1 VQDGLL
7 AFAAASLALLIGPP
21 EFHAVLTS
29 GFVASAL
36 ITTVPLAMRRVYPV
50 AVFYLILAGLLADG
64 SDANIIA
71 IVALLLAAY
80 SAIVHSRFRGAALI
94 SVLFVAVAVTAAN
107 PNTSVPQPG
116 RFTALFMLV
125 PVVLVGNAVHQWKL
139 RAGDSQA
146 RLARAEAEHQAA
158 TIRALAAE
166 RSRIAAELH
175 DVVTHN
181 VSVMVVQAGAARR
194 ILSGSPEDAKS
205 ALLAVEA
212 SGRTAMVELQH
223 LLGLLAPV
231 EGMLPQ
237 PGSSGPEP
245 ALHPQ
250 PGLTELPALIDRIAT
265 AGLPVDLIVTGQVR
279 QLSPGLD
286 LTTYRVVQEALTN
299 VIKHA
304 GHAAAVVALDYREDG
319 LVVNVTDNGE
329 SGRRPGQM
337 AGGGRGLLGLRE
349 RVALYGGELDA
360 GPRPSGGWRVTAQLP
375 DTALPT
381 PSADSDSAPAPLTW
395 AVARP

>member
-1 VQDGLL
+1 
-7 AFAAASLALLIGPP
+7 
-21 EFHAVLTS
+21 
-29 GFVASAL
+29 
-36 ITTVPLAMRRVYPV
+36 MRRIYPV
-50 AVFYLILAGLLADG
+50 AVFWLILAGLLADG
-64 SDANIIA
+64 SENFVAV
-71 IVALLLAAY
+71 VALLLAAY

-94 SVLFVAVAVTAAN
+94 SVLFVAVAVTAAY
-107 PNTSVPQPG
+107 PDTSVPQPG

-125 PVVLVGNAVHQWKL
+125 PVVLVGNAVYQWKS

-158 TIRALAAE
+158 TGRALAAE

-194 ILSGSPEDAKS
+194 ILSGSPDDAKS

-231 EGMLPQ
+231 EGMRPQ
-237 PGSSGPEP
+237 PGSTGPES

-250 PGLTELPALIDRIAT
+250 PGLSELPALIDRIAA

-329 SGRRPGQM
+329 SGWRPGRM

-360 GPRPSGGWRVTAQLP
+360 GPRPGGGWRVAAELP
-375 DTALPT
+375 DPALPT
-381 PSADSDSAPAPLTW
+381 PCADSDSAPAPLAS
-395 AVARP
+395 AVTRP